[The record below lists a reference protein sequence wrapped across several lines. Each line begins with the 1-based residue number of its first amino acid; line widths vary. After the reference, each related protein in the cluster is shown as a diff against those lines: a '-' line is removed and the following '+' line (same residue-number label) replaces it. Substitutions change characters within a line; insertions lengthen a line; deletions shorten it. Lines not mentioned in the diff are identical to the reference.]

1 MMNTNTSNDHVG
13 QSNDE
18 EDNPLETGRLES
30 SQNQDQLKGAS
41 RGLFF
46 GLAIFAAILGL
57 VSVVASGYL
66 WYSLNVKNRLELG
79 EAITRAE
86 VISEEFVLFKS
97 QQKDLLTEQLR
108 IIQKINDNGQGFE
121 SKISFLE
128 KNVESSIA
136 QLGANQTN
144 IKNQLKS
151 EIDTLATSMELAQR
165 SLIRTSDD
173 WILEDVLQ
181 LLHLSNEQLILVGDI
196 SSATRALELADE
208 RIAELS
214 DPALFV
220 LRRQLNSDIA
230 NLKNSSILDVS
241 GVVLKLSMLE
251 QSVTN
256 LKLLGEVELSL
267 RSSEIRR
274 EGDIVKKTENLD
286 EPKNGLSEFGF
297 ALIKDLSS
305 LIRIRNIEE
314 TQTLDLTS
322 ELRFYAY
329 ESVRAPLIVAQ
340 LALLRRLPEV
350 YQNSLA
356 QASRALQEKF
366 DGDTAEVVKF
376 GENLVSLREITMA
389 EEYPDISKAI
399 DILRDIL
406 YRRSAND

>member
-1 MMNTNTSNDHVG
+1 
-13 QSNDE
+13 
-18 EDNPLETGRLES
+18 
-30 SQNQDQLKGAS
+30 
-41 RGLFF
+41 
-46 GLAIFAAILGL
+46 
-57 VSVVASGYL
+57 
-66 WYSLNVKNRLELG
+66 
-79 EAITRAE
+79 
-86 VISEEFVLFKS
+86 
-97 QQKDLLTEQLR
+97 
-108 IIQKINDNGQGFE
+108 
-121 SKISFLE
+121 
-128 KNVESSIA
+128 
-136 QLGANQTN
+136 
-144 IKNQLKS
+144 
-151 EIDTLATSMELAQR
+151 
-165 SLIRTSDD
+165 
-173 WILEDVLQ
+173 
-181 LLHLSNEQLILVGDI
+181 
-196 SSATRALELADE
+196 
-208 RIAELS
+208 
-214 DPALFV
+214 
-220 LRRQLNSDIA
+220 
-230 NLKNSSILDVS
+230 
-241 GVVLKLSMLE
+241 MLE

>member
-1 MMNTNTSNDHVG
+1 MNTNTSNDHVG

-196 SSATRALELADE
+196 SSAKYATAAGRQGKFKEMFLKIFENDNWRGLKNNEDLPKTYA
-208 RIAELS
+208 AELGLDIGQLEKDMN
-214 DPALFV
+214 DPAV
-220 LRRQLNSDIA
+220 EAQINAEYNQLKALGNSYETEQYA
-230 NLKNSSILDVS
+230 
-241 GVVLKLSMLE
+241 GVRLAVPKFFINGREPAGRTLE
-251 QSVTN
+251 AWSKV
-256 LKLLGEVELSL
+256 
-267 RSSEIRR
+267 
-274 EGDIVKKTENLD
+274 
-286 EPKNGLSEFGF
+286 
-297 ALIKDLSS
+297 
-305 LIRIRNIEE
+305 IEE
-314 TQTLDLTS
+314 ELKEYGTINGKIQYDGKNDLIIWDQRN
-322 ELRFYAY
+322 LFH
-329 ESVRAPLIVAQ
+329 RASQDKVTDEKRIMIRSMILNQPH
-340 LALLRRLPEV
+340 RL
-350 YQNSLA
+350 
-356 QASRALQEKF
+356 
-366 DGDTAEVVKF
+366 
-376 GENLVSLREITMA
+376 
-389 EEYPDISKAI
+389 
-399 DILRDIL
+399 
-406 YRRSAND
+406 